1 MIPACSAT
9 GVEVFRE
16 DSPDKG
22 YFFQWRKRG
31 VSFVYY
37 FFWDYGPL
45 VPSKVE
51 LAHGTYPGVGC
62 LQDRCLD

>member
-1 MIPACSAT
+1 MEEARR
-9 GVEVFRE
+9 F
-16 DSPDKG
+16 
-22 YFFQWRKRG
+22 
-31 VSFVYY
+31 FVYY